1 MNEPRTRPDLPPGR
15 VTLTHLRRPLGGL
28 IASYRIYFDGQ
39 RVGRLGRGKT
49 KSYELSTGQHVLKI
63 KILYCDSG
71 DFPVRVAPGEQVKLT
86 CRARPYSRTAVYD
99 HRHEWVLIDE
109 VERVAG
115 AGGQASGSR
124 RSRRPRTPGAG

>member
-1 MNEPRTRPDLPPGR
+1 
-15 VTLTHLRRPLGGL
+15 LGGL
-28 IASYRIYFDGQ
+28 IASYRIYLDGQ

-49 KSYELSTGQHVLKI
+49 KSYELTSGQHVLKI

-71 DFPVRVAPGEQVKLT
+71 DVPVRVAPGEEVKMT

-115 AGGQASGSR
+115 IGGQPSGKRSSR
-124 RSRRPRTPGAG
+124 RQRTPDPG